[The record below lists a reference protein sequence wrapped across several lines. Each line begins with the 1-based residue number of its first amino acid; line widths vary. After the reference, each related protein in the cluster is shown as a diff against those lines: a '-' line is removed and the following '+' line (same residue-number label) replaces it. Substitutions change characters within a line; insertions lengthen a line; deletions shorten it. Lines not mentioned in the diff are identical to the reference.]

1 MICVAK
7 TNQNRFQKMLL
18 MKLSRM
24 QKHYYLKKRIR
35 QSFNGLHY
43 QARVSHSNRPLVL
56 QVKKERI
63 VTCST
68 KECLIKG
75 CILFAVT
82 H

>member
-1 MICVAK
+1 
-7 TNQNRFQKMLL
+7 MLL

-24 QKHYYLKKRIR
+24 EKHYYLKKHIR
-35 QSFNGLHY
+35 QSFNGLDY

-56 QVKKERI
+56 KVKKERI
-63 VTCST
+63 VRCST

>member
-1 MICVAK
+1 MCCKDQPEQIPENVANEII
-7 TNQNRFQKMLL
+7 TNVKALL
-18 MKLSRM
+18 
-24 QKHYYLKKRIR
+24 LKKHIR
-35 QSFNGLHY
+35 QSFNGLDY

-56 QVKKERI
+56 KVKKERI
-63 VTCST
+63 VRCST

>member
-1 MICVAK
+1 MCCKDQPEQIPENAVDKIITNAK
-7 TNQNRFQKMLL
+7 SLL
-18 MKLSRM
+18 
-24 QKHYYLKKRIR
+24 LKKHIR
-35 QSFNGLHY
+35 QSFNGLDY

-56 QVKKERI
+56 KVKKERI

>member
-1 MICVAK
+1 MCCKDQPEQIPENVANEII
-7 TNQNRFQKMLL
+7 TNAKALL
-18 MKLSRM
+18 
-24 QKHYYLKKRIR
+24 LKKHIR
-35 QSFNGLHY
+35 QSFNGLDY
-43 QARVSHSNRPLVL
+43 QARVSHSNGPLVL
-56 QVKKERI
+56 KVKKERI

>member
-1 MICVAK
+1 MCCKDQPEQIPENVANEII
-7 TNQNRFQKMLL
+7 TNAKALL
-18 MKLSRM
+18 
-24 QKHYYLKKRIR
+24 LKKHIR
-35 QSFNGLHY
+35 QSFNGLDY
-43 QARVSHSNRPLVL
+43 QVRVSHSNRPLVL

>member
-7 TNQNRFQKMLL
+7 TNQKIPENVANEIITNAKALL
-18 MKLSRM
+18 
-24 QKHYYLKKRIR
+24 LKKHIR
-35 QSFNGLHY
+35 QSFNGLDY
-43 QARVSHSNRPLVL
+43 QVRVSHSNRPLVL

>member
-1 MICVAK
+1 MCCKDQPEQIPENAANEIITNAK
-7 TNQNRFQKMLL
+7 ALL
-18 MKLSRM
+18 
-24 QKHYYLKKRIR
+24 LKKHIR
-35 QSFNGLHY
+35 QSFNGLDY

-56 QVKKERI
+56 KVKKERI

>member
-1 MICVAK
+1 MCCKDQPEQIPENVANEII
-7 TNQNRFQKMLL
+7 TNVKALL
-18 MKLSRM
+18 
-24 QKHYYLKKRIR
+24 LKKHIR
-35 QSFNGLHY
+35 QSFNGLDY

-56 QVKKERI
+56 KVKKERI
-63 VTCST
+63 VRCNT